1 MEAQKNPYTDYE
13 GKPEFLL
20 PEGFQIRDRDDGI
33 ELADRNG
40 KFFRMVERKN
50 FFDQLIPTMRGL
62 LADLTQGS
70 PLAESFQEE
79 WEAYEEGESDM
90 SGYGT
95 LVYYPRRGHV
105 VRFAPPFWHRLSL
118 VVRNG
123 TLFLDPEMKLDWQK
137 VRNRFE
143 QSVPAVAGC
152 SLGNHVVHAVVFN
165 VRPLHVKIADQDI
178 FDLTNANRMRISYDE
193 LGRNK
198 AIVTAEQ
205 LHAIDP
211 FLKISV
217 FNEGIHA
224 GNIDDF
230 IGGNPSIGEPPA
242 TVVID
247 EVDNPDIKML
257 IRRKARELRKPVVMS
272 SDVGSGAERDVQ
284 RYDLDPG
291 SPLVIGGMSDEEISA
306 VEEQYRKNPSLGNF
320 FQFAFGLIG
329 HTYRQMPE
337 FKIIVES
344 LMHDGVPPEFGGAPQ
359 LGSTAMVAAGLAG
372 EAVPR
377 IILGHE
383 LKERTF
389 INITNAERRV
399 SR

>member
-1 MEAQKNPYTDYE
+1 
-13 GKPEFLL
+13 
-20 PEGFQIRDRDDGI
+20 
-33 ELADRNG
+33 
-40 KFFRMVERKN
+40 MVERKN

-79 WEAYEEGESDM
+79 WEVYEEGESDM

-198 AIVTAEQ
+198 AVVTAEQ
-205 LHAIDP
+205 LHATDP

-217 FNEGIHA
+217 FSEGIHA
-224 GNIDDF
+224 GNVDDF
-230 IGGNPSIGEPPA
+230 IGGNQAIGEPPA

-257 IRRKARELRKPVVMS
+257 IRRKAREFRKPVVMS

-291 SPLVIGGMSDEEISA
+291 LPLVIGGMSDGEISA
-306 VEEQYRKNPSLGNF
+306 IEERYRKNPSLGNF

-329 HTYRQMPE
+329 HTYRRMPE

-389 INITNAERRV
+389 IDITSAERGKDNEKL
-399 SR
+399 